1 MFLQRLQRSDLCR
14 FNSQNPRIKRTVI
27 REIRGVADS
36 LQKRRHKKLLNF
48 KAMNTNVT
56 IIKNS
61 NIKAMTIISEN
72 AASQQ
77 VAGSRAEEMMASAIA
92 HEAKMAEIKAAEEQ
106 EEKMNLRIIKIKPAG
121 NAKMFRTLTKAIAAG
136 ATTLI
141 VTTRVDVA
149 GCGYVWFGIRKG
161 YTELDG
167 KLLLNA
173 QIWNY
178 LMAFLMGKELP
189 EVTEFEPDREICCQ
203 SEWLAE
209 VAAEVEKLTAITSEE
224 YNESE
229 EGIGYLAKKYH
240 FPNGKVVMPAEA
252 MEDICDLLN

>member
-1 MFLQRLQRSDLCR
+1 MKTLV
-14 FNSQNPRIKRTVI
+14 NTI
-27 REIRGVADS
+27 A
-36 LQKRRHKKLLNF
+36 
-48 KAMNTNVT
+48 NTNTNFNNTNKMEKINV
-56 IIKNS
+56 
-61 NIKAMTIISEN
+61 A

-92 HEAKMAEIKAAEEQ
+92 HEAKMAEVKAVEEQ
-106 EEKMNLRIIKIKPAG
+106 EEKTNLRVIKIKPVG
-121 NAKMFRTLTKAIAAG
+121 NAKMFRTLAKAIAAG

-178 LMAFLMGKELP
+178 LLAFLMGKELS

-209 VAAEVEKLTAITSEE
+209 VAAEVEKLTPITSEE

>member
-1 MFLQRLQRSDLCR
+1 MQ
-14 FNSQNPRIKRTVI
+14 
-27 REIRGVADS
+27 GVADS
-36 LQKRRHKKLLNF
+36 PKEAATKLNKKI
-48 KAMNTNVT
+48 T
-56 IIKNS
+56 IMKTLANINDNI
-61 NIKAMTIISEN
+61 NIKFNNIKTINVISEN
-72 AASQQ
+72 AESQQ
-77 VAGSRAEEMMASAIA
+77 VAGNR
-92 HEAKMAEIKAAEEQ
+92 AEEQ
-106 EEKMNLRIIKIKPAG
+106 EEKMNLRIIKIKPVG
-121 NAKMFRTLTKAIAAG
+121 NAKMFRTLAKAIAAG

-178 LMAFLMGKELP
+178 LLAFLMGKELP

-209 VAAEVEKLTAITSEE
+209 VAAEVEKQTSVTSEE

-252 MEDICDLLN
+252 MEDITDLLN

>member
-1 MFLQRLQRSDLCR
+1 
-14 FNSQNPRIKRTVI
+14 
-27 REIRGVADS
+27 
-36 LQKRRHKKLLNF
+36 
-48 KAMNTNVT
+48 MNTNVE
-56 IIKNS
+56 IIETVNNKLNKVKM
-61 NIKAMTIISEN
+61 NEILAN

-77 VAGSRAEEMMASAIA
+77 VAVNR
-92 HEAKMAEIKAAEEQ
+92 AEEQ
-106 EEKMNLRIIKIKPAG
+106 EEKTNLRVIKIKPAG
-121 NAKMFRTLTKAIAAG
+121 NAKMFRTLAKAIAAG

-189 EVTEFEPDREICCQ
+189 EVT
-203 SEWLAE
+203 
-209 VAAEVEKLTAITSEE
+209 
-224 YNESE
+224 
-229 EGIGYLAKKYH
+229 
-240 FPNGKVVMPAEA
+240 
-252 MEDICDLLN
+252 

>member
-1 MFLQRLQRSDLCR
+1 M
-14 FNSQNPRIKRTVI
+14 
-27 REIRGVADS
+27 E
-36 LQKRRHKKLLNF
+36 
-48 KAMNTNVT
+48 T
-56 IIKNS
+56 IVKINDNANS
-61 NIKAMTIISEN
+61 NFNNMKNINVI

-106 EEKMNLRIIKIKPAG
+106 EEKTNLRVIKIKPAG

-149 GCGYVWFGIRKG
+149 GCGIRKG

-178 LMAFLMGKELP
+178 LLAFLMGKELP

-203 SEWLAE
+203 SEWLVE
-209 VAAEVEKLTAITSEE
+209 VAAEVEKLTSVTSEE
-224 YNESE
+224 YNESG

-252 MEDICDLLN
+252 MEDITDLLN

>member
-1 MFLQRLQRSDLCR
+1 
-14 FNSQNPRIKRTVI
+14 
-27 REIRGVADS
+27 
-36 LQKRRHKKLLNF
+36 
-48 KAMNTNVT
+48 MNTNVE
-56 IIKNS
+56 IIETVNNKLNKVKM
-61 NIKAMTIISEN
+61 NEILAN

-77 VAGSRAEEMMASAIA
+77 VAVNR
-92 HEAKMAEIKAAEEQ
+92 AEEQ
-106 EEKMNLRIIKIKPAG
+106 EEKTNLRVIKIKPAG

-178 LMAFLMGKELP
+178 LLAF
-189 EVTEFEPDREICCQ
+189 
-203 SEWLAE
+203 
-209 VAAEVEKLTAITSEE
+209 
-224 YNESE
+224 
-229 EGIGYLAKKYH
+229 
-240 FPNGKVVMPAEA
+240 
-252 MEDICDLLN
+252 

>member
-1 MFLQRLQRSDLCR
+1 MKTLV
-14 FNSQNPRIKRTVI
+14 NTI
-27 REIRGVADS
+27 A
-36 LQKRRHKKLLNF
+36 
-48 KAMNTNVT
+48 NTNTNFNNTNKMEKINV
-56 IIKNS
+56 
-61 NIKAMTIISEN
+61 A

-77 VAGSRAEEMMASAIA
+77 VAENRAEEMMASAIA
-92 HEAKMAEIKAAEEQ
+92 HEVKMAEIKAAEEQ
-106 EEKMNLRIIKIKPAG
+106 EEKTNLRVIKIKPAG

-136 ATTLI
+136 ATILI

-149 GCGYVWFGIRKG
+149 RCGYVWFGIRKG

-178 LMAFLMGKELP
+178 LLAFLMGKELP

-203 SEWLAE
+203 SEWLVE

-252 MEDICDLLN
+252 MEDITDLLN

>member
-1 MFLQRLQRSDLCR
+1 MKTLANIND
-14 FNSQNPRIKRTVI
+14 NI
-27 REIRGVADS
+27 
-36 LQKRRHKKLLNF
+36 
-48 KAMNTNVT
+48 
-56 IIKNS
+56 
-61 NIKAMTIISEN
+61 NIKFNKTMTTISEN
-72 AASQQ
+72 AESQQ
-77 VAGSRAEEMMASAIA
+77 VAGNRAEEMMASAIA

-121 NAKMFRTLTKAIAAG
+121 NAKMFRTLAKAIAAG

-209 VAAEVEKLTAITSEE
+209 VAAEVEKLTPITSEE
-224 YNESE
+224 YVRDTPSFSTFFIVALPRNTICSATYSGFKPKISHSRQYLRLSSRIFTCSMKSAQNLFASE
-229 EGIGYLAKKYH
+229 
-240 FPNGKVVMPAEA
+240 
-252 MEDICDLLN
+252 

>member
-1 MFLQRLQRSDLCR
+1 MKTLANIND
-14 FNSQNPRIKRTVI
+14 NI
-27 REIRGVADS
+27 
-36 LQKRRHKKLLNF
+36 
-48 KAMNTNVT
+48 
-56 IIKNS
+56 
-61 NIKAMTIISEN
+61 NIKFNKTMTTISEN
-72 AASQQ
+72 AESQQ
-77 VAGSRAEEMMASAIA
+77 VAGNRAEEMMASAIA

-106 EEKMNLRIIKIKPAG
+106 EEKTNLRVIKIKPAG
-121 NAKMFRTLTKAIAAG
+121 NAKMFRTLAKAIAAG

-167 KLLLNA
+167 KLLLN
-173 QIWNY
+173 
-178 LMAFLMGKELP
+178 
-189 EVTEFEPDREICCQ
+189 DREICCQ

-209 VAAEVEKLTAITSEE
+209 VAAEVEKLTPITSEE

-252 MEDICDLLN
+252 MEDITDLLN

>member
-1 MFLQRLQRSDLCR
+1 MKTLV
-14 FNSQNPRIKRTVI
+14 NTIT
-27 REIRGVADS
+27 
-36 LQKRRHKKLLNF
+36 
-48 KAMNTNVT
+48 NTNTNFNNTNKMEKINV
-56 IIKNS
+56 
-61 NIKAMTIISEN
+61 A

-106 EEKMNLRIIKIKPAG
+106 EEKTNLRVIKIKPAG

-136 ATTLI
+136 ATILI

-178 LMAFLMGKELP
+178 LLAFLMGKELP

-203 SEWLAE
+203 SEWLVE
-209 VAAEVEKLTAITSEE
+209 VAAEVEKLTSVTSEE

-252 MEDICDLLN
+252 MEDITELLN

>member
-1 MFLQRLQRSDLCR
+1 MNEVGAYGRPRLQ
-14 FNSQNPRIKRTVI
+14 
-27 REIRGVADS
+27 GVADS
-36 LQKRRHKKLLNF
+36 PKEAATKLNKKITIMKTL
-48 KAMNTNVT
+48 TN
-56 IIKNS
+56 INDNM
-61 NIKAMTIISEN
+61 NIKFNNIKTMNVISEN
-72 AASQQ
+72 AESQQ
-77 VAGSRAEEMMASAIA
+77 VAGNR
-92 HEAKMAEIKAAEEQ
+92 AEEQ
-106 EEKMNLRIIKIKPAG
+106 EEKTNLRVIKIKPVG
-121 NAKMFRTLTKAIAAG
+121 NAKMFRTLAKAIAAG

-178 LMAFLMGKELP
+178 LLAFLMGKELP

-209 VAAEVEKLTAITSEE
+209 VAAEMETLTAITSEE

-252 MEDICDLLN
+252 MEDITDLLN

>member
-1 MFLQRLQRSDLCR
+1 MKTLV
-14 FNSQNPRIKRTVI
+14 NTI
-27 REIRGVADS
+27 A
-36 LQKRRHKKLLNF
+36 
-48 KAMNTNVT
+48 NTNTNFNNTNKMEKINV
-56 IIKNS
+56 
-61 NIKAMTIISEN
+61 A

-92 HEAKMAEIKAAEEQ
+92 HEAKMAEVKAVEEQ

-121 NAKMFRTLTKAIAAG
+121 NAKMFRTLAKAIAAG

-178 LMAFLMGKELP
+178 LLAFLMGKELS

-203 SEWLAE
+203 SEWLVE
-209 VAAEVEKLTAITSEE
+209 VAAEVEKLTSVTSEE

>member
-1 MFLQRLQRSDLCR
+1 MKTLANIND
-14 FNSQNPRIKRTVI
+14 NI
-27 REIRGVADS
+27 
-36 LQKRRHKKLLNF
+36 
-48 KAMNTNVT
+48 
-56 IIKNS
+56 
-61 NIKAMTIISEN
+61 NIKFNKTMTTISEN
-72 AASQQ
+72 AESQQ
-77 VAGSRAEEMMASAIA
+77 VAGNRAEEMMASAIA

-121 NAKMFRTLTKAIAAG
+121 NAKMFRTLAKAIAAG

-209 VAAEVEKLTAITSEE
+209 VAAEVEKLTPITSEE

-229 EGIGYLAKKYH
+229 EG
-240 FPNGKVVMPAEA
+240 
-252 MEDICDLLN
+252 

>member
-1 MFLQRLQRSDLCR
+1 MKTLV
-14 FNSQNPRIKRTVI
+14 NTI
-27 REIRGVADS
+27 A
-36 LQKRRHKKLLNF
+36 
-48 KAMNTNVT
+48 NTNTNFNNTNKMEKINV
-56 IIKNS
+56 
-61 NIKAMTIISEN
+61 A

-106 EEKMNLRIIKIKPAG
+106 EEKTNLRVIKIKPAG
-121 NAKMFRTLTKAIAAG
+121 NAKMFRTLAKAIAAG

-209 VAAEVEKLTAITSEE
+209 VAAEVEKQTSVTSEE
-224 YNESE
+224 YDESE

-252 MEDICDLLN
+252 MEDITELLN

>member
-1 MFLQRLQRSDLCR
+1 MNEVGAYGRPKLQ
-14 FNSQNPRIKRTVI
+14 
-27 REIRGVADS
+27 GVADS
-36 LQKRRHKKLLNF
+36 PKEAATNLIKKI
-48 KAMNTNVT
+48 T
-56 IIKNS
+56 IMETLANINGNM
-61 NIKAMTIISEN
+61 NIKLNNIKTMTTISEN
-72 AASQQ
+72 AASQL
-77 VAGSRAEEMMASAIA
+77 VAGNR
-92 HEAKMAEIKAAEEQ
+92 AEEQ
-106 EEKMNLRIIKIKPAG
+106 EDKTNLRVIKIKPAG

-136 ATTLI
+136 AITLI

-178 LMAFLMGKELP
+178 LLAFLMGKELP

-203 SEWLAE
+203 SEWLVE
-209 VAAEVEKLTAITSEE
+209 VAAEVEKLTSVTSEE

-252 MEDICDLLN
+252 MEDITDLLN

>member
-1 MFLQRLQRSDLCR
+1 MKTLV
-14 FNSQNPRIKRTVI
+14 NTI
-27 REIRGVADS
+27 A
-36 LQKRRHKKLLNF
+36 
-48 KAMNTNVT
+48 NTNTNFNNTNKMEKINV
-56 IIKNS
+56 
-61 NIKAMTIISEN
+61 A

-106 EEKMNLRIIKIKPAG
+106 EEKTNLRVIKIKPAG
-121 NAKMFRTLTKAIAAG
+121 NAKMFRTLAKAIAAG

-161 YTELDG
+161 NTELDG

-178 LMAFLMGKELP
+178 LLAFLMGKELP

-203 SEWLAE
+203 SEWLVE
-209 VAAEVEKLTAITSEE
+209 VAAEGEKLTPITSEE

-252 MEDICDLLN
+252 MEDITELLN

>member
-1 MFLQRLQRSDLCR
+1 MKTLV
-14 FNSQNPRIKRTVI
+14 NTI
-27 REIRGVADS
+27 A
-36 LQKRRHKKLLNF
+36 
-48 KAMNTNVT
+48 NTNTNFNNTNKMEKINV
-56 IIKNS
+56 
-61 NIKAMTIISEN
+61 A

-106 EEKMNLRIIKIKPAG
+106 EEKTNLRVIKIKPAG
-121 NAKMFRTLTKAIAAG
+121 NAKMFRTLAKAIAAG

-173 QIWNY
+173 QIWTY
-178 LMAFLMGKELP
+178 LLAFLMGTELP
-189 EVTEFEPDREICCQ
+189 VVTELEPDREICCQ
-203 SEWLAE
+203 SEWLVE
-209 VAAEVEKLTAITSEE
+209 VAAEVEKLTPITSEE

-252 MEDICDLLN
+252 MEDITELLN

>member
-1 MFLQRLQRSDLCR
+1 MKTLV
-14 FNSQNPRIKRTVI
+14 NTI
-27 REIRGVADS
+27 A
-36 LQKRRHKKLLNF
+36 
-48 KAMNTNVT
+48 NTNTNFNNTNKMEKINV
-56 IIKNS
+56 
-61 NIKAMTIISEN
+61 A

-106 EEKMNLRIIKIKPAG
+106 EEKINLRIIKIKPAG

-178 LMAFLMGKELP
+178 LLAFLMGKELP
-189 EVTEFEPDREICCQ
+189 EVTEYEPDREICCQ

-252 MEDICDLLN
+252 IEDITELLN